1 MSAQTQPRAL
11 ARAQSRARASACTG
25 QRRDWPGCRATT
37 TSPDSPAHTPDH
49 CVRNPYLWQ
58 LVEAG
63 ALAGKDGDEVAKE
76 LRMHPRIA
84 PWAAWPHALVRR
96 VEKMSQGALEHL
108 PLTHRELVVIAGA
121 GSGPGTS
128 SEARSSPS
136 KSTPLT

>member
-1 MSAQTQPRAL
+1 MHRAAARLVGLARHNNVAGL
-11 ARAQSRARASACTG
+11 ARA
-25 QRRDWPGCRATT
+25 
-37 TSPDSPAHTPDH
+37 HPDH
-49 CVRNPYLWQ
+49 WVRNPYLWQ

-63 ALAGKDGDEVAKE
+63 ALAGKDGDEAAKE

-136 KSTPLT
+136 KSTPHT